1 MKKIVL
7 IFLLLAAV
15 LIGACELK
23 QTAKECKQDA
33 SEFYSLCFFSCSSTA
48 CEDSCYNLYVLSY
61 LDCGED

>member
-7 IFLLLAAV
+7 ILLLLASV

-33 SEFYSLCFFSCSSTA
+33 SEFYSLCYFSCTSAA
-48 CEDSCYNLYVLSY
+48 CADNCYNVYLLSY
-61 LDCGED
+61 LQCGED